1 MISYLPHV
9 LERRAWYRAQL
20 AALAKL
26 AEEWAHES
34 LKEFIKALN
43 EASTMTGLCDA
54 GDWNGAMLWAMDRIG
69 ARWVSREEMEIL
81 LDILQMLDAHRRA
94 WGAISSGDPD
104 YLRRLEL
111 QPTLRGMRVF
121 ERPLTASWLP

>member
-20 AALAKL
+20 AALARL
-26 AEEWAHES
+26 DEEWAHES
-34 LKEFIKALN
+34 LKKFIKALN
-43 EASTMTGLCDA
+43 EASTRTKLCDA
-54 GDWNGAMLWAMDRIG
+54 GNWNSALFRAMDRVG
-69 ARWVSREEMEIL
+69 ARWADPEEVEIL
-81 LDILQMLDAHRRA
+81 LSILQMLDAHRRA

-121 ERPLTASWLP
+121 ERPLTALWLP